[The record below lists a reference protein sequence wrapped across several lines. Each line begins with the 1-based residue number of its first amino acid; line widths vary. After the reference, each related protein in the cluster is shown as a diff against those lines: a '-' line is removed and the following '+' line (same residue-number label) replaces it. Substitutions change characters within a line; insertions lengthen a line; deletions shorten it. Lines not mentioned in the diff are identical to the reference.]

1 MGEPVLMA
9 MSGGVDSSVAAALL
23 QEQGYEV
30 IGVTMKLW
38 GGASDSGCCSVSDVE
53 DARRVADQLGIEHY
67 VFNFGEEF
75 DKHVVNPYVE
85 AHSTGQTPNP
95 CVECNRHIKFDKL
108 YQRADELG
116 IEKVSTGHHA
126 RIAQTDNKLWISR
139 GEDSKKDQSYVLYM
153 LNQAQLQRLLLPIGG
168 MTKDE
173 VRSHAERL
181 GMRTAN
187 KADSQDV
194 CFIHSVGGRKKFLGE
209 RVELKSAVVVND
221 AGERL
226 GDVESIELVTLGQRR
241 GLNVGG
247 NATPKYVTKIDHHTQ
262 TVTLGAKEDLLVE
275 TQPLVDVVWADNE
288 LVGEMQFQCAAHG
301 QIRSGSLSISEGNA
315 HIVWASPEQRVAS
328 GQSVVFYHGDNVIGG
343 ALAAA

>member
-30 IGVTMKLW
+30 LGVTMKLW

-75 DKHVVNPYVE
+75 DKHVVDPYVK
-85 AHSTGQTPNP
+85 AHSIGETPNP

-126 RIAQTDNKLWISR
+126 RLAETDGKLWISR
-139 GEDSKKDQSYVLYM
+139 GEDAKKDQSYVLYM
-153 LNQAQLQRLLLPIGG
+153 LNQAQLKRLLLPIGG

-173 VRSHAERL
+173 VRAHAERL
-181 GMRTAN
+181 DMRTAG

-247 NATPKYVTKIDHHTQ
+247 NDTPKYVTKIDHHTQ
-262 TVTLGAKEDLLVE
+262 TVTLGAKEDLLVSE
-275 TQPLVDVVWADNE
+275 QKLADLVWADGE
-288 LVGEMQFQCAAHG
+288 THGEMKFQTAAHG
-301 QIRSGSLSISEGNA
+301 QVRSGSLNISGSDVSITWDA
-315 HIVWASPEQRVAS
+315 PQQRVAS